1 MAALTPSFQPVVFD
15 DDMSM
20 KGSDNFLDF
29 IELSISVND
38 ITVRRSKIGISAFLY
53 ENQSLGLQGF
63 HSSTW
68 G

>member
-53 ENQSLGLQGF
+53 ENKSLGLQGF